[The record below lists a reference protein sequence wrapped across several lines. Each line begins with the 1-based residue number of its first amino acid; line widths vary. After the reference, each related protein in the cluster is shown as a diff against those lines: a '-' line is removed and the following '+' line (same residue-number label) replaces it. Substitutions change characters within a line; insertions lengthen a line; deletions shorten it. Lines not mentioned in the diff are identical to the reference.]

1 MASNGKVALVTGGGS
16 GIGKASALALAREGF
31 AIVVAGRRP
40 EPLQA
45 VVSEIVALQVKALG
59 VPTDVSDPGSV
70 EALFAKTKATFGRLD
85 VLFNNAGF
93 GAASEIEDLS
103 WDRWNGVIGSIV
115 HGTFLCTQQAF
126 RMMKEQKPMGG
137 RIINNGSIS
146 AHVPRPNSIAYTTAK
161 HAGTGL
167 NKSPSL
173 DGRKYDIS
181 GSQIDVGNALTE
193 MTQRMTRGVQQANG
207 EVVIEPT
214 MDVENVARSVVLC
227 ATVTPEANIQFLT
240 VMATK
245 MPFVGRGRRPVP
257 LPPPTRRGRWL
268 FGPPA
273 TPPPLSPPFRASGAR
288 GGATAGRGGGR

>member
-1 MASNGKVALVTGGGS
+1 MASNGKVALITGGGS

-45 VVSEIVALQVKALG
+45 VVGEIEALQVKALG

-93 GAASEIEDLS
+93 GAAAQIEDLEWAKWS
-103 WDRWNGVIGSIV
+103 GVIGSIV

-146 AHVPRPNSIAYTTAK
+146 AHVP
-161 HAGTGL
+161 
-167 NKSPSL
+167 SL

-181 GSQIDVGNALTE
+181 CSQVDVGNALTE
-193 MTQRMTRGVQQANG
+193 MTQRMTRGVPQPSG
-207 EVVIEPT
+207 EIMIEPT
-214 MDVENVARSVVLC
+214 MNVENVARSVVLC

-245 MPFVGRGRRPVP
+245 MPFVGRG
-257 LPPPTRRGRWL
+257 
-268 FGPPA
+268 
-273 TPPPLSPPFRASGAR
+273 
-288 GGATAGRGGGR
+288 